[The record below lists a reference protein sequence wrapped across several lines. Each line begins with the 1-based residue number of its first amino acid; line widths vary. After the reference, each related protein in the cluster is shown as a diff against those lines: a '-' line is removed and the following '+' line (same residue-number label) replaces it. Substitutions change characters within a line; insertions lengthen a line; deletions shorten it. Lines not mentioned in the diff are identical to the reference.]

1 MHLPALRLFLIVGIL
16 VVASLVASAC
26 AATDSNDSP
35 ITGDSPNVTARPGP
49 TPTLQPTIAPTSTPC
64 PKPGLTR
71 DDAVAIR
78 LCVPV
83 ESRFP
88 ILYPDL
94 HFCTVQ
100 LEEGTTYT
108 ADISDSL
115 SRLAISITDSEAEV
129 LARNAE
135 PDGGR
140 VSTFA

>member
-1 MHLPALRLFLIVGIL
+1 M
-16 VVASLVASAC
+16 
-26 AATDSNDSP
+26 
-35 ITGDSPNVTARPGP
+35 
-49 TPTLQPTIAPTSTPC
+49 
-64 PKPGLTR
+64 
-71 DDAVAIR
+71 AIR
-78 LCVPV
+78 LCLPV
-83 ESRFP
+83 ESRFS

-94 HFCTVQ
+94 DFYTVQ